1 MIMTVIEGEW
11 YNNIKS
17 YGEKNRI
24 DKNRTYFEQPKEAI
38 YLDLDLDIELSI
50 PLAARPALSSW

>member
-11 YNNIKS
+11 YNKIKS

-24 DKNRTYFEQPKEAI
+24 DKNRTYIEQPKEAS
-38 YLDLDLDIELSI
+38 YLDLHRTRYWAIYT
-50 PLAARPALSSW
+50 PGG

>member
-1 MIMTVIEGEW
+1 MTVIEGEW

-24 DKNRTYFEQPKEAI
+24 DKNRTYIEQPKEAS
-38 YLDLDLDIELSI
+38 YLEYFSITKHCSCGIEAYNELTI
-50 PLAARPALSSW
+50 

>member
-50 PLAARPALSSW
+50 PLAARPA